1 MKQKQCVLY
10 LYIWAMLDVLLQGRQ
25 VVSLSVERCVY
36 SSIFINPEQ
45 DYVTCFDHNIYFSH
59 VLNMMSF
66 PESEV

>member
-25 VVSLSVERCVY
+25 VISLSVERGCVY

-45 DYVTCFDHNIYFSH
+45 DYVTCFDHSIYFSH

-66 PESEV
+66 PE